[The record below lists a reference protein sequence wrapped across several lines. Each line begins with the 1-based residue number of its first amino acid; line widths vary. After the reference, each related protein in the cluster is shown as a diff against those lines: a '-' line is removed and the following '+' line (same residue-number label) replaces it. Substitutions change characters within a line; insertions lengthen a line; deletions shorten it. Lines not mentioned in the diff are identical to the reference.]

1 MRYIRWRLLTAV
13 VLGST
18 IGAGFGSGLGAA
30 PVRPSFVIILA
41 DDMSAAQMTAMRRV
55 QTTIGNAGLT
65 FDRAYVETPVCA
77 PTRATLLTGRL
88 AHNHGVLST
97 AGTRPR
103 MMAVDHD
110 TIASRLA
117 AAGYRTAFLGKYNNG
132 YDCSY
137 VPAGWHLW
145 RGFCGLAPT
154 NAITVIDG
162 VRARVPGHSDDWIRD
177 QASRFIR
184 ETPRDRPFLLVA
196 SSVQPH
202 TPHDPAR
209 RHRGMF
215 AGAMVPRTPAFNEA
229 DVSDLPPFLQKPLL
243 SPVQIQELDR
253 AWALTLEE
261 LQTIDEMVEG
271 IVAALQQT
279 GRINNTYVIFTSD
292 NGAHYG
298 EHRFRE
304 GKWTTFETDIR
315 VPFVVRGP
323 GVPARTRQ
331 QAMIGIVDVPATLL
345 ELARASVAGLDGV
358 SFASA
363 LRGGPGRREAMPIAF
378 WTERY
383 QLHWKGVRTARHT
396 YAEYSAS
403 TRLLYDNVVDP
414 HQINNL
420 SRDPS
425 STALRDTLRAQTQR
439 LFACRGSEAC
449 RR

>member
-1 MRYIRWRLLTAV
+1 MGPFRSRLLAAV
-13 VLGST
+13 ALGAT
-18 IGAGFGSGLGAA
+18 FGTGFGDGLVAA
-30 PVRPSFVIILA
+30 PRRPSFVIVLA
-41 DDMSAAQMTAMRRV
+41 DDMSVAQLTAMSRV
-55 QTTIGNAGLT
+55 RTALGNAGMT

-110 TIASRLA
+110 SIASRLA
-117 AAGYRTAFLGKYNNG
+117 AAGYRTAYFGKYNNG

-137 VPAGWHLW
+137 VPAGWQLW

-154 NAITVIDG
+154 NAVTVIDG
-162 VRARVPGHSDDWIRD
+162 VRTSVPGHSDDWIRA
-177 QASRFIR
+177 QASTFIR
-184 ETPRDRPFLLVA
+184 QTPGDRPFLLVA

-229 DVSDLPPFLQKPLL
+229 DVSDLPPFLRKPLL
-243 SPVQIQELDR
+243 SPVQVQELDR

-271 IVAALQQT
+271 IVAALQRT
-279 GRINNTYVIFTSD
+279 GRINDTYVIFTSD
-292 NGAHYG
+292 NGAHFG

-304 GKWTTFETDIR
+304 GKWTAFETDIR

-323 GVPARTRQ
+323 GVPVRARQ
-331 QAMIGIVDVPATLL
+331 PAMIGIVDVPATIL
-345 ELARASVAGLDGV
+345 ELAGVSTAGLDGV
-358 SFASA
+358 SFTSA
-363 LRGGPGRREAMPIAF
+363 LRGGAGQRTAMPIAF

-383 QLHWKGVRTARHT
+383 QLHWMGVRTARHT
-396 YAEYSAS
+396 YAEYSTS
-403 TRLLYDNVVDP
+403 TRLLYDNVTDP
-414 HQINNL
+414 HQIQNL

-425 STALRDTLRAQTQR
+425 SAALRELLRAQARR
-439 LFACRGSEAC
+439 LFTCRGSEAC
-449 RR
+449 RQ